1 VDDVG
6 RAGDVGDVWFEQ
18 VRSGGGGGVV
28 VTPPGMHLMDDPRV
42 DPAVQA
48 AADVKWWLLQASGLQ
63 RLVDLGD
70 EVRAEEDP
78 DERLHATDAPRPV
91 PPHEVDSTEPGDPSD

>member
-1 VDDVG
+1 V
-6 RAGDVGDVWFEQ
+6 A
-18 VRSGGGGGVV
+18 
-28 VTPPGMHLMDDPRV
+28 VTPPGVHLMDDRGV

-70 EVRAEEDP
+70 EVRGEEDP
-78 DERLHATDAPRPV
+78 EERLHDPDAPQPV
-91 PPHEVDSTEPGDPSD
+91 PPPHGTDSTEPDVPRS

>member
-1 VDDVG
+1 MSDGV
-6 RAGDVGDVWFEQ
+6 RDVGDVWFEQ

-28 VTPPGMHLMDDPRV
+28 VTPAEVRLMDDPGA

-48 AADVKWWLLQASGLQ
+48 AADVKWWFLQASGLQ

-70 EVRAEEDP
+70 EVRSEEGGSRSIPGEEVILGPQVAPAGAEHDP
-78 DERLHATDAPRPV
+78 A
-91 PPHEVDSTEPGDPSD
+91 G